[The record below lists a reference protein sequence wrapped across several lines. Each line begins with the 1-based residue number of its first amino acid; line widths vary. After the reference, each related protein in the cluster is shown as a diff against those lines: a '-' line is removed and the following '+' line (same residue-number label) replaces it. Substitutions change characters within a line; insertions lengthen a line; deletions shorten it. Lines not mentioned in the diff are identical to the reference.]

1 MLHIDA
7 HADLRKAY
15 EGFTYSHAS
24 IMYNALQ
31 EAPGI
36 GALVQVGI
44 RDFCDEELET
54 ARADKRVV
62 QFPDHELAAAGFAGE
77 TWQQVCNRIVETLPK
92 QVYVS
97 FDIDG
102 LSPDN
107 CPHTGTPVPG
117 GLSFREAVYLLVT
130 VVESGR
136 EIVGFDLCEVAPSH
150 EEEWD
155 ANVGARILY
164 KLCNLALKA

>member
-1 MLHIDA
+1 MGRGRKKGGGGVGGDHSVPLGLMRVMAERYPGVGVLHIDA

-102 LSPDN
+102 LSPGN

-117 GLSFREAVYLLVT
+117 DCP
-130 VVESGR
+130 SGR
-136 EIVGFDLCEVAPSH
+136 RFIC
-150 EEEWD
+150 W
-155 ANVGARILY
+155 
-164 KLCNLALKA
+164 